1 MKRLLTKADRDS
13 SRQYQFDS
21 LTKNGYQKTEY
32 KNLIIFSHPTELL
45 LKSFWGTAANHT
57 DFFRYKTAEQLTAK
71 IESLKATADSREKW
85 KAEQKERNKG
95 YKSNQA
101 AAAAAIKAELKKV
114 FPLIKFS
121 VTSESFSGGDSVNIS
136 WTDGPQRDAVENIT
150 GKYQYGHF
158 NGMEDI
164 YENTNSRDDI
174 PQAKYVSEHRTISE
188 ELTESVKIELT
199 KLKIYT
205 DEEIKSYRDN
215 PTEEAR
221 RLLYIT
227 DVPTSY
233 KGLQVVRNDDSK
245 TNTDFYKIVFD
256 VEQTE
261 PAQPTAAEVPAGKI
275 QVVDY
280 SEKAFAVIGEF
291 SEHFDNLINLGGK
304 YNKYLKC
311 GRGIIFSKTKLEAVK
326 AYLIASKGSEP
337 TEPQKAAEQ
346 PETTL
351 RDEVVKTVQFFAEHD
366 IKVSGKVTESTKEV
380 ARVQNVSLFNIEEE
394 TPQHYDNLQ
403 DMETAAKGGKVISL
417 LNMYELVNTK

>member
-366 IKVSGKVTESTKEV
+366 IKVSGEVTESTKEV